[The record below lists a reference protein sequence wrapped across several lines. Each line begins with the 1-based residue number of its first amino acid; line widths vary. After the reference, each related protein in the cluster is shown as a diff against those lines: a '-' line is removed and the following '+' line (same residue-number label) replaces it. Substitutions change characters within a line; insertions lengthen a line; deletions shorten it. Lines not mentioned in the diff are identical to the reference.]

1 MDRKISDF
9 IGENAVLKNE
19 VAELKK
25 SLQFDSDQWEENFKT
40 LHNLKNELLQ
50 NHKHYQQQQ
59 QQPVIPD
66 LKEIKD
72 KLNDLENRSRRN
84 NLRIDGIIEEGSK
97 LWVQSEKKLHEII
110 KDQFERDIEIERA
123 HRIGKTM
130 IDGSPNKRRAIIAK
144 FVNFKDKQE
153 VLSECKARK
162 SWTKCIFFYEAFSED
177 TMEKRKSLFQR
188 AKELRE
194 KRKFVKISYDRLI
207 VCDRRSILENAE
219 EGDSIV
225 LDVSL

>member
-66 LKEIKD
+66 LIEIKD

-84 NLRIDGIIEEGSK
+84 NLRIDGIIEEENES
-97 LWVQSEKKLHEII
+97 WSQSEKKLQEII
-110 KDQFERDIEIERA
+110 KDQLQFERDIEIERA

-130 IDGSPNKRRAIIAK
+130 IDGSPNKRRTIIAK
-144 FVNFKDKQE
+144 FVNFMDKQE
-153 VLSECKARK
+153 VLSEYKARK
-162 SWTKCIFFYEAFSED
+162 SWTKCIFF
-177 TMEKRKSLFQR
+177 MKLFLKILWR
-188 AKELRE
+188 SAKVSSKELR
-194 KRKFVKISYDRLI
+194 SYGKK
-207 VCDRRSILENAE
+207 E
-219 EGDSIV
+219 
-225 LDVSL
+225 SLPR